1 MEFSIVDCMFIIHDM
16 DYLNKQLK
24 LKFNIT
30 CEINNDEPEV
40 QNIEVPEINIKVK
53 KQIIKKEV
61 KPEIKKEEIIEE
73 VKEDIK
79 TEIKKGPKKP
89 AERQRERRERLKKQL
104 GEEEFKKTKSKENE
118 GI

>member
-1 MEFSIVDCMFIIHDM
+1 MEFSIVDCMFVIHDM

-40 QNIEVPEINIKVK
+40 QNIEVQKIEVPEINIKVK

-73 VKEDIK
+73 VTEEIK
-79 TEIKKGPKKP
+79 TEVKKGPKTP
-89 AERQRERRERLKKQL
+89 AERQK
-104 GEEEFKKTKSKENE
+104 N
-118 GI
+118 